1 MSSHAP
7 HKRQRCSHAVAARSS
22 VPERTAV
29 QRESTFADHE
39 LDRDQNEEEGE
50 VRNEASNDINNVTA
64 ARQQALRQAEAEG
77 FVLQPSDNAAGFKGV
92 SFHTGTSKPYE
103 AKVRRGGKV
112 VSLGT
117 FATAEEAALCYARD
131 IAANGAPPISNVD
144 KAAAAPAPLT
154 AEEVLRQAETEG
166 LTLQPSDNSSGFK
179 GVSFRHRTSKSYQAM
194 VKRGG
199 KVVSLG
205 NFATAEEAALC
216 YARDIAVNGAPGLSA
231 SEAAKVAAAALTSL
245 TAEEVLRQAESE
257 GLTLQPSDNSAG
269 FKAVSL
275 QHGSNRSKPYRA
287 EMWRGGKT
295 VILGSFATAEEAAL
309 CYARHVTVN
318 GAPGLSASEASK
330 VAAAAL
336 TSLTAEEALR
346 QAEAEG
352 LVLQPSDN
360 AAGFK
365 GVSFHTGTSKPYEAK
380 VRRGGKVVSL
390 GGFATA
396 EEAALCYARDN
407 AATGGATLSA
417 PAANKARAA
426 PPPLVTEEARR
437 HEAESVGV
445 DVQGMPTV
453 PAGLVERP
461 GLVAD
466 LCKII
471 ERQSS
476 EIAELRRTL
485 AQATGQSSVV

>member
-112 VSLGT
+112 VSLG
-117 FATAEEAALCYARD
+117 
-131 IAANGAPPISNVD
+131 
-144 KAAAAPAPLT
+144 
-154 AEEVLRQAETEG
+154 
-166 LTLQPSDNSSGFK
+166 
-179 GVSFRHRTSKSYQAM
+179 
-194 VKRGG
+194 
-199 KVVSLG
+199 
-205 NFATAEEAALC
+205 
-216 YARDIAVNGAPGLSA
+216 
-231 SEAAKVAAAALTSL
+231 
-245 TAEEVLRQAESE
+245 
-257 GLTLQPSDNSAG
+257 
-269 FKAVSL
+269 
-275 QHGSNRSKPYRA
+275 
-287 EMWRGGKT
+287 
-295 VILGSFATAEEAAL
+295 
-309 CYARHVTVN
+309 
-318 GAPGLSASEASK
+318 
-330 VAAAAL
+330 
-336 TSLTAEEALR
+336 
-346 QAEAEG
+346 
-352 LVLQPSDN
+352 
-360 AAGFK
+360 
-365 GVSFHTGTSKPYEAK
+365 
-380 VRRGGKVVSL
+380 
-390 GGFATA
+390 GFATA

-453 PAGLVERP
+453 PAGFVERP